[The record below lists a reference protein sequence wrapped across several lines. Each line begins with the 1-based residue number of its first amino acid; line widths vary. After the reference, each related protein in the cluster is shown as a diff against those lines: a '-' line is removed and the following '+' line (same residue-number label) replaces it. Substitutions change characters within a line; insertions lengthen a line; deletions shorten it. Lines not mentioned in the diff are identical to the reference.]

1 MHIMSLP
8 NPPPYGYAMQPP
20 PPAEPERQSPQS
32 EDDDDKV
39 KRPMNAFM
47 VWSRKM
53 RKKIADENPKMHN
66 SEISKRLG
74 TQWKALSDEEKRPYI
89 EEAKKLR
96 EAHMKKHPNYKYKP
110 KRKKQ
115 QPIRRFPVDMAHP
128 YAPFVNYQRPTSLP
142 PHLGLGQPGIPRPG
156 VPYSQ
161 AQYMPP
167 RNVDGYA
174 NGYYSPTASY
184 PYGYPSPA
192 AAGGGLAGTPPTPY
206 APCNGGAANGRTGY
220 PNPSSQWVGSTA
232 PVTSPTN
239 GYGPNGSLPPLPS
252 VGNMHEFP
260 SSPQSLMTYSPD
272 GQTFSPPSTS
282 GYPLPYSSCSNGHHL
297 DDSPVIPP
305 TGSPVGSV
313 DSYTGPMLGKTPE
326 DSVASADSGPET
338 DLSSMINVY
347 LDDSTSAVGLEG
359 GEAEFK
365 LLTPSSCGDFGAA
378 TSFTSDSLLHEASS
392 STVPLQHLL

>member
-1 MHIMSLP
+1 MSLP

-20 PPAEPERQSPQS
+20 PPSEPERQSPQS

-115 QPIRRFPVDMAHP
+115 QPIRRFPMDMAHP
-128 YAPFVNYQRPTSLP
+128 YAGAFYQRPTSLS
-142 PHLGLGQPGIPRPG
+142 PHLGQPMPRPMYG
-156 VPYSQ
+156 QSQ
-161 AQYMPP
+161 YVQ
-167 RNVDGYA
+167 RTDGYGGS
-174 NGYYSPTASY
+174 NGYYN
-184 PYGYPSPA
+184 PA
-192 AAGGGLAGTPPTPY
+192 AANASYSYGY
-206 APCNGGAANGRTGY
+206 APGIGGVSAAPSYCNGTNGRTGY
-220 PNPSSQWVGSTA
+220 PNPASQWVNGSV
-232 PVTSPTN
+232 PVSSPTMSN
-239 GYGPNGSLPPLPS
+239 GYSNSTMTPLPS

-260 SSPQSLMTYSPD
+260 SSPQSSLMTYSPE
-272 GQTFSPPSTS
+272 GQTYSPPATS
-282 GYPLPYSSCSNGHHL
+282 AYSLPYSSCSNGHHL
-297 DDSPVIPP
+297 DDSSVIQ
-305 TGSPVGSV
+305 TNSPVGSV
-313 DSYTGPMLGKTPE
+313 DSYTGPMLGNPKTRD

-347 LDDSTSAVGLEG
+347 LDDSASAVGLESS
-359 GEAEFK
+359 EAEFK
-365 LLTPSSCGDFGAA
+365 LLTPSSCTDFGAA
-378 TSFTSDSLLHEASS
+378 SAFTATDSLLHETGA

>member
-1 MHIMSLP
+1 
-8 NPPPYGYAMQPP
+8 
-20 PPAEPERQSPQS
+20 
-32 EDDDDKV
+32 
-39 KRPMNAFM
+39 
-47 VWSRKM
+47 
-53 RKKIADENPKMHN
+53 
-66 SEISKRLG
+66 
-74 TQWKALSDEEKRPYI
+74 
-89 EEAKKLR
+89 
-96 EAHMKKHPNYKYKP
+96 MKKHPNYKYKP

-115 QPIRRFPVDMAHP
+115 QPIRRFPVDMAHA
-128 YAPFVNYQRPTSLP
+128 YGPFVNYQRPTSLP
-142 PHLGLGQPGIPRPG
+142 PHIGLQPGMPRPG

-161 AQYMPP
+161 SQYMPGP
-167 RNVDGYA
+167 RNDGYSPV
-174 NGYYSPTASY
+174 NGYYSQTASY

-192 AAGGGLAGTPPTPY
+192 AAGTPPTPY
-206 APCNGGAANGRTGY
+206 APCNGNGRTAY
-220 PNPSSQWVGSTA
+220 PSSQWVGSTA

-239 GYGPNGSLPPLPS
+239 GYGPNGTLPPLPS

-272 GQTFSPPSTS
+272 GPTFSPPSTS
-282 GYPLPYSSCSNGHHL
+282 GYPLPYTSCSNGHHL
-297 DDSPVIPP
+297 DDSPVVPP

-326 DSVASADSGPET
+326 DSIASADSGPET

-347 LDDSTSAVGLEG
+347 LDDSSSAVGLEG

-378 TSFTSDSLLHEASS
+378 TPFTSDSLLHEAGS

>member
-20 PPAEPERQSPQS
+20 LPAEPERQSPPS
-32 EDDDDKV
+32 EEDDDKV

-115 QPIRRFPVDMAHP
+115 QPIRRFPVDMGHP

-142 PHLGLGQPGIPRPG
+142 PHLGLGQPGIPRP
-156 VPYSQ
+156 PYSQ
-161 AQYMPP
+161 SQYTMQP
-167 RNVDGYA
+167 RNDGYSG

-184 PYGYPSPA
+184 TYGYP
-192 AAGGGLAGTPPTPY
+192 AAGGLGY
-206 APCNGGAANGRTGY
+206 APCNGGGRTAY
-220 PNPSSQWVGSTA
+220 PSPSSQWGGSTV
-232 PVTSPTN
+232 PVTSPTAN

-272 GQTFSPPSTS
+272 GQAFSPPSTS
-282 GYPLPYSSCSNGHHL
+282 GYALPYSTCSNGHHL
-297 DDSPVIPP
+297 DDSPAVPQ

-347 LDDSTSAVGLEG
+347 LEDSASAVNLEA

-378 TSFTSDSLLHEASS
+378 TTFTSDSLLHDAGS